1 VSHPAS
7 VGKSL
12 LQNAGEDRLQHV
24 HADLLAHF
32 AAESV
37 HRGLPLLQATPGGD
51 PGVAPAGAGDMS
63 NQEDAT
69 SAVVE
74 ETSGGPERVFGR
86 SERGVVRRDDE
97 LPLLNRNAAELLE
110 RIRESVLADPGAHRP
125 SQGWKAYL
133 TPPRVAGPR
142 TEGSRVPLED
152 VSDRAN
158 KVYDT
163 MKSAGITS
171 EDKMRDAEAITKM
184 SKLGKNFVLQALQEL
199 QSKGYA
205 KRRAR
210 EKAAGYWLI
219 K

>member
-1 VSHPAS
+1 M
-7 VGKSL
+7 
-12 LQNAGEDRLQHV
+12 
-24 HADLLAHF
+24 AD
-32 AAESV
+32 
-37 HRGLPLLQATPGGD
+37 
-51 PGVAPAGAGDMS
+51 
-63 NQEDAT
+63 QEDAT
-69 SAVVE
+69 PPVME
-74 ETSGGPERVFGR
+74 ESTRGPERVIGR
-86 SERGVVRRDDE
+86 PKRRVVRRDDDFPF
-97 LPLLNRNAAELLE
+97 LDRNPSEPVE
-110 RIRESVLADPGAHRP
+110 RIRESVLADSRAHRP
-125 SQGWKAYL
+125 SQGWEAYL
-133 TPPRVAGPR
+133 TPPRVSGPR
-142 TEGSRVPLED
+142 TEGSRLPLED

-184 SKLGKNFVLQALQEL
+184 SKLPKNFVLQALQEL